1 MTKRVATWVTGLAL
15 AGVTGLPAAAEA
27 QAPGRVQELREDEVT
42 SEKLIEVL
50 KPRGPA
56 LHTRGIGAVS
66 DKPNCNFYRKK
77 LTRGIAPVDA
87 AAPAPVADAAAINV
101 QFAFNS
107 AELTPDAMRALD
119 QLGSA
124 LTSQELESC
133 CFQIEGHTDAIGGS
147 DYNRRL
153 SERRAQSVVAYLKKR
168 FKIDVDRLLAVGYGK
183 EHPIADNE
191 TEDGRSR
198 NRRVQIVNLGFGAPA
213 PE

>member
-1 MTKRVATWVTGLAL
+1 MKKRVVTWAAGTVLVGLTGLT
-15 AGVTGLPAAAEA
+15 AGAEA

-50 KPRGPA
+50 KPRGPQ

-101 QFAFNS
+101 RFAFNS
-107 AELTPDAMRALD
+107 ADLTPEAMRTLD

-124 LTSQELESC
+124 LTSEELESC
-133 CFQIEGHTDAIGGS
+133 CFQIEGHTDAIGGAE
-147 DYNRRL
+147 YNRRL
-153 SERRAQSVVAYLKKR
+153 SERRPESVVAYLRKR
-168 FKIDVDRLLAVGYGK
+168 FKIDTDRLLAVGYGK
-183 EHPIADNE
+183 SIPLP
-191 TEDGRSR
+191 TTRPKTGGRATA
-198 NRRVQIVNLGFGAPA
+198 GFSS
-213 PE
+213 